1 MVVDQRGCALPR
13 SRGQITVNA
22 GSLKAQCVTTSTN
35 PAYFPCDPS
44 FKVELEGIAGA
55 GLLLAFAVA
64 MLLIVVKAVR

>member
-1 MVVDQRGCALPR
+1 M
-13 SRGQITVNA
+13 NA